1 MNKKRKVLFIINPI
15 SGGKNVSGFKD
26 LVKENLDLRHF
37 DFEIYK
43 TTARGDATIK
53 TKESRDNFDIII
65 AVGGDGT
72 INEIAQELLG
82 SNTSL
87 AVIPKGSGNGF
98 VNYFQLPLEPAA
110 AIKTINKFNNHK
122 IDTATFNGQF
132 FLSVAGLG
140 FDATVAH
147 AFDHFGT
154 RGFFSYARLA
164 MREFLKFKPA
174 HYEIKIDGKRI
185 SQTAFLVTIA
195 NSNQYGNK
203 AYISPKARIDDGLL
217 DLVIIKP
224 INLFQSLILAWKL
237 FNKSVDKSRYCT
249 IIRGKEI
256 EIISNDQHA
265 HLDGE
270 PCDSLHTNKIQVSPQ
285 SLNMIV

>member
-98 VNYFQLPLEPAA
+98 ANYFQLPLEPAA
-110 AIKTINKFNNHK
+110 AIKTINKF
-122 IDTATFNGQF
+122 
-132 FLSVAGLG
+132 L
-140 FDATVAH
+140 
-147 AFDHFGT
+147 
-154 RGFFSYARLA
+154 
-164 MREFLKFKPA
+164 
-174 HYEIKIDGKRI
+174 
-185 SQTAFLVTIA
+185 
-195 NSNQYGNK
+195 
-203 AYISPKARIDDGLL
+203 
-217 DLVIIKP
+217 
-224 INLFQSLILAWKL
+224 SLIH
-237 FNKSVDKSRYCT
+237 
-249 IIRGKEI
+249 I
-256 EIISNDQHA
+256 
-265 HLDGE
+265 
-270 PCDSLHTNKIQVSPQ
+270 
-285 SLNMIV
+285 